1 MMAASTFD
9 ALKAAREL
17 EAAGVTRQQAEA
29 HAAALRDA
37 ATADHDELVT
47 RTDLNAAI
55 GTVRSEIGTVHS
67 EVGTVHSEVGTVHS
81 EIRAVRS
88 ELATVRWV
96 LGITAASTIATFAI
110 VAAKLL

>member
-1 MMAASTFD
+1 MTAASTFD

-67 EVGTVHSEVGTVHS
+67 E
-81 EIRAVRS
+81 IRALRS

>member
-1 MMAASTFD
+1 MTAASTFD

-55 GTVRSEIGTVHS
+55 GTVRSEIGTVRS
-67 EVGTVHSEVGTVHS
+67 EIGTVHS
-81 EIRAVRS
+81 EIRALRS

>member
-67 EVGTVHSEVGTVHS
+67 EVGTVHSE
-81 EIRAVRS
+81 IRAVRS